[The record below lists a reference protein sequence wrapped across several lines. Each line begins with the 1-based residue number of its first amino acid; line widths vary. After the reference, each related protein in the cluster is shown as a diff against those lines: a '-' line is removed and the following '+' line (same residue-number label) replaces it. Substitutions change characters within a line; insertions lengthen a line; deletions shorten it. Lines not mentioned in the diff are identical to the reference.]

1 MATRMNQERA
11 DVIIVGGG
19 VIGCAIAAEL
29 ASCYPDVFLLEALP
43 KLGMV
48 TSTRN
53 SGVIHSGIYYPP
65 GSLKAR
71 HCVEGNRLLYE
82 FCSAH
87 DVPCRRTGKLIV
99 ATTPEEEAQLED
111 LLARGS
117 ENGVGGLGMLSAA
130 AVARQEPHIR
140 ALTGLRV
147 PSAGL
152 VESEGL
158 VKALAAIAARKGAH
172 IATNT
177 RLEAVDPSSRSIRV
191 RAGEAGEIETRVL
204 VNAAGLYADE
214 IAALCGNTRYRIFP
228 CRGEYWEVATQDVT
242 LTHDLIYPAPDP
254 DGLYLGVHLTRTLA
268 GTLLAG
274 PNARYIEQKDNYE
287 HSLES
292 REEFCRRVQK
302 LLPGIQ
308 PENLRP
314 AFSGI
319 RPKLTAPGEKGQ
331 ADFVVERD
339 PVHPNIVHLLGI
351 ESPGLTAA
359 LSLARLVAGL
369 VSEVIDGLP
378 E

>member
-1 MATRMNQERA
+1 MATLHKPDRA

-29 ASCYPDVFLLEALP
+29 ADHYPDVFLLEALP
-43 KLGMV
+43 KLGML

-53 SGVIHSGIYYPP
+53 SGVIHSGLYYPP

-82 FCSAH
+82 FCAAH
-87 DVPCRRTGKLIV
+87 EVPCRPTGKLIV
-99 ATTPEEEAQLED
+99 ATTPEEESQLD
-111 LLARGS
+111 ALIARGR
-117 ENGVGGLGMLSAA
+117 ENGVEGLEMLSAA
-130 AVARQEPHIR
+130 AVARREPQIK
-140 ALTGLRV
+140 AKAGLRV

-158 VKALAAIAARKGAH
+158 VKALAAQAARKGAH
-172 IATNT
+172 IATSARMET
-177 RLEAVDPSSRSIRV
+177 LEPSQSAIRV
-191 RAGEAGEIETRVL
+191 KAGQAGDIETRVL

-214 IAALCGNTRYRIFP
+214 VAALCGNSSYRIYP
-228 CRGEYWEVATQDVT
+228 CRGEYWEVAAQDVM
-242 LTHDLIYPAPDP
+242 LAHDLIYPAPDP
-254 DGLYLGVHLTRTLA
+254 TGLYLGVHLTRTLA

-274 PNARYIEQKDNYE
+274 PNARYIERKDDYE
-287 HSLES
+287 KGLEP

-302 LLPGIQ
+302 LLPNVS
-308 PENLRP
+308 PSDLRP

-319 RPKLTAPGEKGQ
+319 RPKLTAPGKKGQ

-339 PVHPNIVHLLGI
+339 AAHPNIIHLVGI

-359 LSLARLVAGL
+359 LSLANTVTAMAAETL
-369 VSEVIDGLP
+369 D
-378 E
+378 